1 MRGMMNEILQIL
13 GRENRCVGV
22 ILLVFGVIQVLL
34 LSALLLPEDPLIL
47 ESQPYPSS
55 TGKVHLAFK
64 SIDAATQEVKNAN
77 ATVPTDRI
85 GENPA
90 ANISENEDRI
100 AAEPADNSTTRG
112 DGMGPPGTVIIS
124 PDSLEVVPKL
134 YDQPAASG
142 IGIKPPEMT
151 TAIDIKEDYKFI
163 PFPGSTRAVMQTQP
177 PIAIPEFGSKATT
190 EDKEKS
196 IDSGVNSALRFG
208 QGWKDIV
215 AKRIFKYDVA
225 GAKVNRLKPSAAND
239 LGQREALPAMNGL
252 ALYPQLDRLYWA
264 ARRERVRTAPVAT
277 TAAAP

>member
-34 LSALLLPEDPLIL
+34 LSALLLPEDPVIY
-47 ESQPYPSS
+47 EIQPYPSS
-55 TGKVHLAFK
+55 TRKVHLAFK
-64 SIDAATQEVKNAN
+64 SIDAATRVVKNAN
-77 ATVPTDRI
+77 ATPTDLMPTDRI

-100 AAEPADNSTTRG
+100 AAEPADDITTRG
-112 DGMGPPGTVIIS
+112 DGTGPPGTVIS
-124 PDSLEVVPKL
+124 RHSLEVVPKL

-142 IGIKPPEMT
+142 IGIKPPEMAT
-151 TAIDIKEDYKFI
+151 TIDIKEDYEFI
-163 PFPGSTRAVMQTQP
+163 PVPGSTRAAMETQP
-177 PIAIPEFGSKATT
+177 PIAIREFGSKATT

-208 QGWKDIV
+208 QGWKDII

-239 LGQREALPAMNGL
+239 LG
-252 ALYPQLDRLYWA
+252 
-264 ARRERVRTAPVAT
+264 
-277 TAAAP
+277 